1 MSEETEK
8 STAKKSK
15 IKIKSDKHNNPI
27 AINDEAAEKLARKAL
42 REKKLTKKAA
52 PTPKE
57 EFVLRWYHL
66 ASVAVVLVLVIVAC
80 ATLFR
85 RYDPS
90 LINSDRMLRVSFGCT
105 EGEHTPQYRYFG
117 VADGDMFN
125 VGEADI
131 VRTESLDEANLQ
143 LVTINGKPSIKVKE
157 DGEWVDER
165 IEFGDEKSYVV
176 DSEADCKPGMTVHLS
191 V

>member
-27 AINDEAAEKLARKAL
+27 AINDETAEKLARKAL

-57 EFVLRWYHL
+57 EFVLRWYHF

-80 ATLFR
+80 VTLFR

-90 LINSDRMLRVSFGCT
+90 LINSDRMLTRFVWLYGGGAYATVSLFWRGRW
-105 EGEHTPQYRYFG
+105 RY
-117 VADGDMFN
+117 V
-125 VGEADI
+125 
-131 VRTESLDEANLQ
+131 
-143 LVTINGKPSIKVKE
+143 
-157 DGEWVDER
+157 
-165 IEFGDEKSYVV
+165 
-176 DSEADCKPGMTVHLS
+176 
-191 V
+191 